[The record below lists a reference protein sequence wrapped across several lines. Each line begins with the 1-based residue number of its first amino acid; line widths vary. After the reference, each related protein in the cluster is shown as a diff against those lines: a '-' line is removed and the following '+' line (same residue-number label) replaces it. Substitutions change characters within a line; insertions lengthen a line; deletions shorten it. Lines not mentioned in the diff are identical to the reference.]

1 MSGGL
6 ETKETNRE
14 AWVTAHTFVGVQ
26 HQRWTVV
33 I

>member
-1 MSGGL
+1 MQSMKRNGDS
-6 ETKETNRE
+6 TKKL
-14 AWVTAHTFVGVQ
+14 VGVQ